1 MDVSLNVIS
10 SARQLR
16 AIQDEWASLV
26 SRCARATVFQRPEW
40 LIPWWD
46 HSGSGQLW
54 TLAFRQNGTL
64 VGLLP
69 MFRHDWEG
77 RRQLTLMGNGIS
89 DHLDMLAQPE
99 SGQTCA
105 RLAYEFLEQRASDWD
120 VSDWQDLPASSE
132 LLAAAN
138 GRFAARVSG
147 SIPCATVA
155 LPLSY
160 DEFFDR
166 LPRGLKRNI
175 RRYGE
180 HLQRDHQVRF
190 ETASNDPSGDLVTAL
205 TRLHEARWQAK
216 GEQGMLAGRGR
227 FFRAVTP
234 ALAGSNLLRIHV
246 LEADRQIAGIIYQLW
261 DGCRAYGY
269 ITGFD
274 PALDRYSPGV
284 LLLNHAIS
292 RAIDDGAQ
300 CWDFLRGKERYKFQW
315 GATASSKFRLRL
327 WSEAGAWARRG
338 ALKRETELV

>member
-1 MDVSLNVIS
+1 MGGQWTELID
-10 SARQLR
+10 
-16 AIQDEWASLV
+16 
-26 SRCARATVFQRPEW
+26 RCPGATVFQRPEW

-46 HSGSGQLW
+46 YSGSGRLW

-69 MFRHDWEG
+69 MFLHDWDG

-99 SGQTCA
+99 SAQTCA
-105 RLAYEFLEQRASDWD
+105 HLAYEFLGQRASDWD
-120 VSDWQDLPASSE
+120 VCDWQDLPASSE
-132 LLAAAN
+132 LLASVN

-147 SIPCATVA
+147 SIPCASVA
-155 LPLSY
+155 LPSSY
-160 DEFFDR
+160 DEFLES
-166 LPRGLKRNI
+166 LPHGLKRNI

-180 HLQRDHQVRF
+180 RLRNDHEVRF
-190 ETASNDPSGDLVTAL
+190 ETASNDPSGELVTAL
-205 TRLHEARWQAK
+205 TRLHQARWEAK
-216 GEQGMLAGRGR
+216 GEQGMLAGRDR
-227 FFRAVTP
+227 LFRAVTP

-246 LEADRQIAGIIYQLW
+246 LEADGQIAGIIYQLR
-261 DGCRAYGY
+261 DSCRAYGY

-284 LLLNHAIS
+284 LLLNYAIS

-300 CWDFLRGKERYKFQW
+300 CWGFLRGKERYKFQW

-327 WSEAGAWARRG
+327 WSEAGVRPRRG
-338 ALKRETELV
+338 ALEREPELV